1 MTGVR
6 AVFRKEM
13 ADHLGSR
20 RFAVIAAI
28 VVLASL
34 AASLSAVESPG
45 VLMAERQYLF
55 LSLLTESGGALPSF
69 LYFITFLA
77 PLLGIILGFDAIN
90 GERQRGTLS
99 LLVSQPIY
107 RDSVIN
113 GKFLAALATAG
124 VMTAAILALIGGV
137 SIGRLGIVP
146 NTAEIA
152 RSTVF
157 FLASMLYISF
167 WLSLAILFSILFD
180 KTSTSA
186 LAALGVWIV
195 LGFFIHMIAGIIA
208 DQIVPLG
215 ADSTPQE
222 LIRHEELRI
231 AIMRF
236 SPAYLLQEVSLAMLN
251 PAVRILGPLS
261 PDRLQGFIPSPLS
274 LGQSLMV
281 IWPQLTVLAAL
292 SIVCF
297 GVSYVAFMRREIRS

>member
-69 LYFITFLA
+69 LYFITFLV

-152 RSTVF
+152 RSAVF

-251 PAVRILGPLS
+251 PAVRILGPLT

>member
-1 MTGVR
+1 
-6 AVFRKEM
+6 M

-69 LYFITFLA
+69 LYFITFLV

-152 RSTVF
+152 RSAVF

-208 DQIVPLG
+208 DQIIPLG

-251 PAVRILGPLS
+251 PAVRILGPFS
-261 PDRLQGFIPSPLS
+261 PNRLQGLIPSPLS

-297 GVSYVAFMRREIRS
+297 GVSYVAFLRREIRS

>member
-1 MTGVR
+1 VTGVR

-69 LYFITFLA
+69 LYFITFLV

-152 RSTVF
+152 RSAVF

-208 DQIVPLG
+208 DQIIPLG
-215 ADSTPQE
+215 TDSTPQE

-251 PAVRILGPLS
+251 PAVRILGPFS
-261 PDRLQGFIPSPLS
+261 PNRLQGLIPSPLS

>member
-1 MTGVR
+1 
-6 AVFRKEM
+6 
-13 ADHLGSR
+13 
-20 RFAVIAAI
+20 
-28 VVLASL
+28 
-34 AASLSAVESPG
+34 
-45 VLMAERQYLF
+45 
-55 LSLLTESGGALPSF
+55 
-69 LYFITFLA
+69 
-77 PLLGIILGFDAIN
+77 
-90 GERQRGTLS
+90 LS

-152 RSTVF
+152 RSAVF

-251 PAVRILGPLS
+251 PAVRILGPFS
-261 PDRLQGFIPSPLS
+261 PNRLQGLIPSPLS

>member
-152 RSTVF
+152 RSAVF

-167 WLSLAILFSILFD
+167 WLSLAILFSVLFD

>member
-152 RSTVF
+152 RSAVF

-251 PAVRILGPLS
+251 PAVRILGPLT

>member
-167 WLSLAILFSILFD
+167 WLSLAILFSVLFD

>member
-69 LYFITFLA
+69 LYFITFLV

-152 RSTVF
+152 RSAVF

-208 DQIVPLG
+208 DQIIPLG
-215 ADSTPQE
+215 TDSTPQE

-251 PAVRILGPLS
+251 PAVRILGPFS
-261 PDRLQGFIPSPLS
+261 PNRLQGLIPSPLS

>member
-152 RSTVF
+152 RSAVF

-167 WLSLAILFSILFD
+167 WLSLAILFSVLFD

-251 PAVRILGPLS
+251 PAVRILGPLL

>member
-1 MTGVR
+1 VTGVR

-152 RSTVF
+152 RSAVF

-167 WLSLAILFSILFD
+167 WLSLAILFSVLFD

>member
-1 MTGVR
+1 MKGVR

-55 LSLLTESGGALPSF
+55 LSILTESGGALPSF

-251 PAVRILGPLS
+251 PAVRILGPLL

>member
-1 MTGVR
+1 
-6 AVFRKEM
+6 M

-69 LYFITFLA
+69 LYFITFLV

-152 RSTVF
+152 RSAVF

-208 DQIVPLG
+208 DQIIPLG

-251 PAVRILGPLS
+251 PAVRILGPFS
-261 PDRLQGFIPSPLS
+261 PNRLQGLIPSPLS

>member
-152 RSTVF
+152 RSAVF

-251 PAVRILGPLS
+251 PAVRILGALT

>member
-1 MTGVR
+1 MAGVG
-6 AVFRKEM
+6 AVFRKEL

-34 AASLSAVESPG
+34 AASLSAVETRA
-45 VLMAERQYLF
+45 VTVAEREYMF
-55 LSLLTESGGALPSF
+55 LSLLTESGGPLPSF
-69 LYFITFLA
+69 LYFVTFLT

-90 GERQRGTLS
+90 AERQRGTLS

-124 VMTAAILALIGGV
+124 LMTAAILTLIGGV
-137 SIGRLGIVP
+137 SIARLGIVP
-146 NTAEIA
+146 NGVEIA
-152 RSTVF
+152 RSAVF
-157 FLASMLYISF
+157 FVASMLYIAF
-167 WLSLAILFSILFD
+167 WLSLSILFSVLFD

-186 LAALGVWIV
+186 LAALALWIFLV
-195 LGFFIHMIAGIIA
+195 FFVHMVAGMIASHM
-208 DQIVPLG
+208 VPIG
-215 ADSTPQE
+215 MNSPQE
-222 LIRHEELRI
+222 VIIRHEQLRI
-231 AIMRF
+231 ALMRF
-236 SPAYLLQEVSLAMLN
+236 SPAYLLQEVSLAVLN
-251 PAVRILGPLS
+251 PGVRLLGPLS

-281 IWPQLTVLAAL
+281 VWPQLTILAAL

-297 GVSYVAFMRREIRS
+297 GISYVSFMRREIRS

>member
-1 MTGVR
+1 MAGVG
-6 AVFRKEM
+6 AVFRKEL

-34 AASLSAVESPG
+34 AASLSAVETRA
-45 VLMAERQYLF
+45 VTVAEREYMF
-55 LSLLTESGGALPSF
+55 LSLLTESGGPLPSF
-69 LYFITFLA
+69 LYFVTFLT

-90 GERQRGTLS
+90 AERQRGTLS

-124 VMTAAILALIGGV
+124 LMTAAILTLIGGV
-137 SIGRLGIVP
+137 SIARLGIVP
-146 NTAEIA
+146 NGVEIA
-152 RSTVF
+152 RSAVF
-157 FLASMLYISF
+157 FVASMLYIAF
-167 WLSLAILFSILFD
+167 WLSLSILFSVLFD

-186 LAALGVWIV
+186 LAALALWIFLV
-195 LGFFIHMIAGIIA
+195 FFVHMVAGMIASHM
-208 DQIVPLG
+208 VPI
-215 ADSTPQE
+215 DMNSPQE
-222 LIRHEELRI
+222 VIIRHEQLRI
-231 AIMRF
+231 ALMRF
-236 SPAYLLQEVSLAMLN
+236 SPAYLLQEVSLAVLN
-251 PAVRILGPLS
+251 PGVRLLGPLS

-281 IWPQLTVLAAL
+281 VWPQLTILAAL

-297 GVSYVAFMRREIRS
+297 GISYVSFMRREIRS

>member
-1 MTGVR
+1 
-6 AVFRKEM
+6 M

-152 RSTVF
+152 RSAVF

-251 PAVRILGPLS
+251 PAVRILGPLT

>member
-1 MTGVR
+1 
-6 AVFRKEM
+6 M

>member
-107 RDSVIN
+107 RDNVIN

-167 WLSLAILFSILFD
+167 WLSLAILFSVLFD

-251 PAVRILGPLS
+251 PAVRILGPLL

>member
-45 VLMAERQYLF
+45 ILMAERQYLF

-152 RSTVF
+152 RSAVF

-208 DQIVPLG
+208 DQVVPLG

-251 PAVRILGPLS
+251 PAVRILGPLT

>member
-1 MTGVR
+1 
-6 AVFRKEM
+6 
-13 ADHLGSR
+13 
-20 RFAVIAAI
+20 
-28 VVLASL
+28 
-34 AASLSAVESPG
+34 
-45 VLMAERQYLF
+45 
-55 LSLLTESGGALPSF
+55 
-69 LYFITFLA
+69 
-77 PLLGIILGFDAIN
+77 
-90 GERQRGTLS
+90 
-99 LLVSQPIY
+99 
-107 RDSVIN
+107 
-113 GKFLAALATAG
+113 
-124 VMTAAILALIGGV
+124 
-137 SIGRLGIVP
+137 
-146 NTAEIA
+146 
-152 RSTVF
+152 
-157 FLASMLYISF
+157 MLYISF

-208 DQIVPLG
+208 DQIIPLG

-251 PAVRILGPLS
+251 PAVRILGPFS
-261 PDRLQGFIPSPLS
+261 PNRLQGLIPSPLS

>member
-1 MTGVR
+1 MTGIR

-69 LYFITFLA
+69 LYFITFLV

-152 RSTVF
+152 RSAVF

-208 DQIVPLG
+208 DQIIPLG

-251 PAVRILGPLS
+251 PAVRILGPFS
-261 PDRLQGFIPSPLS
+261 PNRLQGLIPSPLS

>member
-152 RSTVF
+152 RSAVF

-251 PAVRILGPLS
+251 PAVRILGPLL

>member
-152 RSTVF
+152 RSAVF

>member
-1 MTGVR
+1 
-6 AVFRKEM
+6 M

-69 LYFITFLA
+69 LYFITFLV

-152 RSTVF
+152 RSAVF

-251 PAVRILGPLS
+251 PAVRILGPLT